1 MAKSIAYWKKVII
14 IQLNQ
19 RQQKII
25 EIVKENEPITS
36 EQIASML
43 NVTRA
48 TLRSDLAILTMTG
61 ILDARPK
68 VGYFYTGVSQINLLG
83 NDIKEKKVED
93 MMGMPVVVKKDVSLY
108 DVIVEMF
115 LSDVGSIFIIDDQEN
130 LCGVVSRKD
139 LLKATIGGLDINKMP
154 IGMVMTRTPN
164 VVTVER
170 EDSIVLAARKI
181 IEHEIDSIPVVD
193 TDKDNHTMKVI
204 GRISKTNITKLFL
217 EIAGE

>member
-1 MAKSIAYWKKVII
+1 MII
-14 IQLNQ
+14 IQLNE

-36 EQIASML
+36 EQIASEL

-68 VGYFYTGVSQINLLG
+68 VGYFYAGINKLNLIG
-83 NDIKEKKVED
+83 NDLKNKKVED
-93 MMGMPVVVKKDVSLY
+93 IMSLPIIAKKDESLY
-108 DVIVEMF
+108 DVIVNIF
-115 LSDVGSIFIIDDQEN
+115 LSDVGSIYITDENEN

-139 LLKATIGGLDINKMP
+139 LLKATLGGADINKMP

-164 VVTVER
+164 IITSEKGESVT
-170 EDSIVLAARKI
+170 IVAKKI
-181 IEHEIDSIPVVD
+181 IDHEIDSIPVVENID
-193 TDKDNHTMKVI
+193 DNTCKVI

-217 EIAGE
+217 EMVDN

>member
-1 MAKSIAYWKKVII
+1 MTI
-14 IQLNQ
+14 IQLNP
-19 RQQKII
+19 RQLKII
-25 EIVKENEPITS
+25 DIVKENEPITS

>member
-1 MAKSIAYWKKVII
+1 MTI
-14 IQLNQ
+14 IQLNP
-19 RQQKII
+19 RQLKII
-25 EIVKENEPITS
+25 DIVKENEPITS
-36 EQIASML
+36 ESIASIL

-68 VGYFYTGVSQINLLG
+68 VGYFYSGISGASLVG
-83 NDIKEKKVED
+83 NKIKDKKVKD
-93 MMGMPVVVKKDVSLY
+93 IMSMPVVIKQDTNIY
-108 DVIVEMF
+108 DSIVTMF
-115 LSDVGSIFIIDDQEN
+115 LSDVGSIFIIDDEEN

-164 VVTVER
+164 VVTAETDESV
-170 EDSIVLAARKI
+170 ILAARKI
-181 IEHEIDSIPVVD
+181 IEHEVDSIPVIE
-193 TDKDNHTMKVI
+193 TDKERNITKVV

-217 EIAGE
+217 EIVGE

>member
-1 MAKSIAYWKKVII
+1 MII

-25 EIVKENEPITS
+25 EIVKQNQPITS
-36 EQIASML
+36 ENIASML

-68 VGYFYTGVSQINLLG
+68 VGYFYTGISQINLLG
-83 NDIKEKKVED
+83 NDIKEKQVGD
-93 MMGMPVVVKKDVSLY
+93 IMGMPVVVKKDVSLY

-115 LSDVGSIFIIDDQEN
+115 LSDVGSIFIIDDEEN

-154 IGMVMTRTPN
+154 IGMVMNRTPN
-164 VVTVER
+164 VVNAETDESV
-170 EDSIVLAARKI
+170 ILAARKI
-181 IEHEIDSIPVVD
+181 IEHEVDSIPVIE
-193 TDKDNHTMKVI
+193 TDKERNITKVV

-217 EIAGE
+217 EIVGE

>member
-1 MAKSIAYWKKVII
+1 MII

-25 EIVKENEPITS
+25 EIVKQNQPITS
-36 EQIASML
+36 ENIASML

-68 VGYFYTGVSQINLLG
+68 VGYFYTGISQINLLG
-83 NDIKEKKVED
+83 NDIKEKKVEE

-115 LSDVGSIFIIDDQEN
+115 LSDVGSIFIIDDEEN

-164 VVTVER
+164 VITVKR

-181 IEHEIDSIPVVD
+181 IEHEVDSIPVVE
-193 TDKDNHTMKVI
+193 TNEKDNITKVV

-217 EIAGE
+217 EIVGE

>member
-1 MAKSIAYWKKVII
+1 MII

-25 EIVKENEPITS
+25 EIVKQNQPITS
-36 EQIASML
+36 ENIASML

-68 VGYFYTGVSQINLLG
+68 VGYFYTGISQINLLG
-83 NDIKEKKVED
+83 NDIKEKQVGD
-93 MMGMPVVVKKDVSLY
+93 IMGMPVVVKKDVSLY

-115 LSDVGSIFIIDDQEN
+115 LSDVGSIFIIDDEEN

-139 LLKATIGGLDINKMP
+139 LLKATIGGLDINKMQ

-164 VVTVER
+164 VVTAETDESV
-170 EDSIVLAARKI
+170 ILAARKI
-181 IEHEIDSIPVVD
+181 IEHEVDSIPVIE
-193 TDKDNHTMKVI
+193 TDKERNITKVV

-217 EIAGE
+217 EIVGE

>member
-1 MAKSIAYWKKVII
+1 MII

-25 EIVKENEPITS
+25 EIVKENQPITS
-36 EQIASML
+36 ENIASML

-115 LSDVGSIFIIDDQEN
+115 LSDVGSKFIIDDQEN

>member
-1 MAKSIAYWKKVII
+1 MII

-25 EIVKENEPITS
+25 EIVKQNQPITS
-36 EQIASML
+36 ENIASML

-68 VGYFYTGVSQINLLG
+68 VGYFYTGISQINLLG
-83 NDIKEKKVED
+83 NDIKEKQVGD
-93 MMGMPVVVKKDVSLY
+93 IMGMPVVVKKDVSLY

-115 LSDVGSIFIIDDQEN
+115 LSDVGSIFIIDDEEN

-154 IGMVMTRTPN
+154 IGMVMTSTPN
-164 VVTVER
+164 VVTAETDESV
-170 EDSIVLAARKI
+170 ILAARKI
-181 IEHEIDSIPVVD
+181 IEHEVDSIPVIE
-193 TDKDNHTMKVI
+193 TDKERNITKVV
-204 GRISKTNITKLFL
+204 GRTSKTNITKLFL
-217 EIAGE
+217 EIVGE

>member
-1 MAKSIAYWKKVII
+1 MII

-25 EIVKENEPITS
+25 EIVKQNQPITS
-36 EQIASML
+36 ENIASML

-68 VGYFYTGVSQINLLG
+68 VGYFYTGISQINLLG
-83 NDIKEKKVED
+83 NDIKEKQVGD
-93 MMGMPVVVKKDVSLY
+93 IMGMPVVVKKDVSLY

-115 LSDVGSIFIIDDQEN
+115 LSYVGSIFIIYDEEN

-164 VVTVER
+164 VVTAER
-170 EDSIVLAARKI
+170 DESVILAARKI
-181 IEHEIDSIPVVD
+181 IEHEVDSIPVIE
-193 TDKDNHTMKVI
+193 TDKERNITKVV

-217 EIAGE
+217 EIVGE